1 MMKKEEFKSEKSN
14 SIFTVSGENERT
26 FLTVTGEA
34 AKNRKVQEE
43 VEAVR
48 RKNGTCWDLAV
59 WKARMLARKF

>member
-59 WKARMLARKF
+59 CKSRMLARKF